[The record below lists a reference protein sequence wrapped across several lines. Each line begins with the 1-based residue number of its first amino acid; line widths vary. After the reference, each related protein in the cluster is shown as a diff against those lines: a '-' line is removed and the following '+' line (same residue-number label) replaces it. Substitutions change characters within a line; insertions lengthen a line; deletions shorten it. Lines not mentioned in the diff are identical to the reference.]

1 MIKLEDIGP
10 MVPADVKK
18 VVAEKQAEIVSGKL
32 TPFDAPVKTNDGK
45 MVIDKGH
52 LSDEQ
57 LGKMDYYVEGVEGKL
72 PGK

>member
-1 MIKLEDIGP
+1 M
-10 MVPADVKK
+10 
-18 VVAEKQAEIVSGKL
+18 SGKL

-45 MVIDKGH
+45 VVIDKGH